1 MVGFL
6 PGRVFSGRL
15 ILVGFLRSAYYGRL
29 IDIHL
34 KKYIFAPSLFD
45 STLETGLGKNSGK
58 FPIFNRQ
65 A

>member
-29 IDIHL
+29 I
-34 KKYIFAPSLFD
+34 
-45 STLETGLGKNSGK
+45 TVGLLIYTVLITICHESPIGK
-58 FPIFNRQ
+58 
-65 A
+65 